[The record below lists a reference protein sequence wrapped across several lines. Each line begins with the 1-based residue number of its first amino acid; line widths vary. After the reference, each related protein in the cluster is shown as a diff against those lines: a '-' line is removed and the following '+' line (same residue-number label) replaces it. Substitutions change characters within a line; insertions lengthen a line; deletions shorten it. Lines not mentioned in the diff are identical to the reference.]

1 MSKKKHQTKKSQTI
15 KISKKLNYLL
25 HNVIE
30 KQVTH
35 AQENNCNF
43 NYKIQILDNVFKNYN
58 KKNKTLKN

>member
-1 MSKKKHQTKKSQTI
+1 MSKKKHQTKKSQTV

-35 AQENNCNF
+35 VQENNCNF
-43 NYKIQILDNVFKNYN
+43 NYKIQILDNVLKNYN
-58 KKNKTLKN
+58 KKNKTLKH